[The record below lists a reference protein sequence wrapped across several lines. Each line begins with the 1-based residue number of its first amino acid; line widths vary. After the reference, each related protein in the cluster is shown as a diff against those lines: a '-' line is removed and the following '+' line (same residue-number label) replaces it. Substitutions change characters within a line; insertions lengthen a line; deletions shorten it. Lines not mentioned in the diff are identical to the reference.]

1 MRNKIY
7 LQLFAEG
14 AGEAGGAA
22 VETGLEGQSDQ
33 QTVQVQTD
41 TGEESTEEDRGTKW
55 KNMIKGEFKDEYNQ
69 SVQKVINDRFK
80 QTKEMEERL
89 SSSQK
94 VLDFVAQRYGLDKT
108 ADADDM
114 LRALEEDD
122 SMFEE
127 RAMAKGMSTEQYREF
142 YRLEKQNEE
151 FRRAAEETQRI
162 RQADETYSKWMSE
175 ADALKEIYPDF
186 SFDEEVE
193 NKDFLQLLQN
203 GIDVRTA
210 YEVAHHDEIMRG
222 AMQMASAKTAERVTD
237 GIRAKGLR
245 PAENGTNTSS
255 KPVEQKIDI
264 SKLTAKDIDEL
275 SKRAARGEKIT
286 F

>member
-1 MRNKIY
+1 M
-7 LQLFAEG
+7 
-14 AGEAGGAA
+14 
-22 VETGLEGQSDQ
+22 
-33 QTVQVQTD
+33 
-41 TGEESTEEDRGTKW
+41 
-55 KNMIKGEFKDEYNQ
+55 
-69 SVQKVINDRFK
+69 
-80 QTKEMEERL
+80 
-89 SSSQK
+89 
-94 VLDFVAQRYGLDKT
+94 AQRYGLDKT

-127 RAMAKGMSTEQYREF
+127 CAMAKGMSTEQYREF

-151 FRRAAEETQRI
+151 FRRAAEGTQRI

-175 ADALKEIYPDF
+175 ADALKEIYPNF

-210 YEVAHHDEIMRG
+210 YEVAHHEEIMRG

-275 SKRAARGEKIT
+275 SKRAARGEKNYILT
-286 F
+286 DVQNGGKQNEQSKKIGKTNVFTDVCREFKSKYNRRLGNDCRDERVL

>member
-1 MRNKIY
+1 MKNKIY

-14 AGEAGGAA
+14 AGEAGGAE
-22 VETGLEGQSDQ
+22 VETGLEGQNDQ

-41 TGEESTEEDRGTKW
+41 TGEESTEDRGTKW

-142 YRLEKQNEE
+142 YRLEKQNSDERLRKRRE
-151 FRRAAEETQRI
+151 FVRQMKRIASGCQR
-162 RQADETYSKWMSE
+162 QT
-175 ADALKEIYPDF
+175 
-186 SFDEEVE
+186 
-193 NKDFLQLLQN
+193 
-203 GIDVRTA
+203 
-210 YEVAHHDEIMRG
+210 H
-222 AMQMASAKTAERVTD
+222 
-237 GIRAKGLR
+237 
-245 PAENGTNTSS
+245 
-255 KPVEQKIDI
+255 
-264 SKLTAKDIDEL
+264 
-275 SKRAARGEKIT
+275 
-286 F
+286 

>member
-1 MRNKIY
+1 MKNKFICSC
-7 LQLFAEG
+7 LQRAQEKQ
-14 AGEAGGAA
+14 EAQKLRLARGSERPA
-22 VETGLEGQSDQ
+22 DC
-33 QTVQVQTD
+33 QVQTD
-41 TGEESTEEDRGTKW
+41 TGEESTEDRGTKW

-89 SSSQK
+89 SHRRKSLILWHS
-94 VLDFVAQRYGLDKT
+94 AMLDKT

-175 ADALKEIYPDF
+175 ADALKEIYPNF

-245 PAENGTNTSS
+245 PAEKWTNTSS

-264 SKLTAKDIDEL
+264 SKLTAKDIDVL
-275 SKRAARGEKIT
+275 SKEAARGEKIT

>member
-1 MRNKIY
+1 MKNKIY

-14 AGEAGGAA
+14 AESA
-22 VETGLEGQSDQ
+22 ETMTSVDGQESQ
-33 QTVQVQTD
+33 QNVQEVQTD
-41 TGEESTEEDRGTKW
+41 TGEESTEDRGTKW
-55 KNMIKGEFKDEYNQ
+55 KNMIKGEFKEEYNQ

-80 QTKEMEERL
+80 QTKEMEEQL
-89 SSSQK
+89 SSSQR

-108 ADADDM
+108 AGADDM
-114 LRALEEDD
+114 SKALEEDD

-151 FRRAAEETQRI
+151 FRKMAEESQRI

-175 ADALKEIYPDF
+175 AEELKEIYPDF
-186 SFDEEVE
+186 DFNEEAE

-245 PAENGTNTSS
+245 PAENGTHSSS

-264 SKLTAKDIDEL
+264 SKLTAKDIEDF
-275 SKRAARGEKIT
+275 SRRAARGEKIT

>member
-1 MRNKIY
+1 MKNKIY

-22 VETGLEGQSDQ
+22 VENGLEGQSDQ

-41 TGEESTEEDRGTKW
+41 TSEESTEDRGTKW

-122 SMFEE
+122 SRECPRNSIVNSIVWKNRMKNSDE
-127 RAMAKGMSTEQYREF
+127 RLRRRREF
-142 YRLEKQNEE
+142 VRQMK
-151 FRRAAEETQRI
+151 RIASGCQR
-162 RQADETYSKWMSE
+162 QT
-175 ADALKEIYPDF
+175 
-186 SFDEEVE
+186 
-193 NKDFLQLLQN
+193 
-203 GIDVRTA
+203 
-210 YEVAHHDEIMRG
+210 H
-222 AMQMASAKTAERVTD
+222 
-237 GIRAKGLR
+237 
-245 PAENGTNTSS
+245 
-255 KPVEQKIDI
+255 
-264 SKLTAKDIDEL
+264 
-275 SKRAARGEKIT
+275 
-286 F
+286 

>member
-1 MRNKIY
+1 
-7 LQLFAEG
+7 
-14 AGEAGGAA
+14 
-22 VETGLEGQSDQ
+22 
-33 QTVQVQTD
+33 
-41 TGEESTEEDRGTKW
+41 
-55 KNMIKGEFKDEYNQ
+55 MIKGEFKDEYNQ

-151 FRRAAEETQRI
+151 FRRAAEETQR
-162 RQADETYSKWMSE
+162 SC
-175 ADALKEIYPDF
+175 
-186 SFDEEVE
+186 
-193 NKDFLQLLQN
+193 
-203 GIDVRTA
+203 
-210 YEVAHHDEIMRG
+210 
-222 AMQMASAKTAERVTD
+222 ASR
-237 GIRAKGLR
+237 
-245 PAENGTNTSS
+245 
-255 KPVEQKIDI
+255 
-264 SKLTAKDIDEL
+264 
-275 SKRAARGEKIT
+275 
-286 F
+286 

>member
-1 MRNKIY
+1 MKNKIY

-41 TGEESTEEDRGTKW
+41 TGEESTEDRGTKW

-127 RAMAKGMSTEQYREF
+127 RATAKGMSTEQYREF
-142 YRLEKQNEE
+142 YRLEKRLE
-151 FRRAAEETQRI
+151 
-162 RQADETYSKWMSE
+162 
-175 ADALKEIYPDF
+175 F
-186 SFDEEVE
+186 SFEGLRWFDIRRWG
-193 NKDFLQLLQN
+193 L
-203 GIDVRTA
+203 
-210 YEVAHHDEIMRG
+210 EIEHLYQDYSTPTVINHYVLKAGSPNYVLSLPLEIQR
-222 AMQMASAKTAERVTD
+222 SDDKIERFERVET
-237 GIRAKGLR
+237 K
-245 PAENGTNTSS
+245 
-255 KPVEQKIDI
+255 Q
-264 SKLTAKDIDEL
+264 
-275 SKRAARGEKIT
+275 
-286 F
+286 

>member
-142 YRLEKQNEE
+142 YRLENRMKNSDERLRRRRE
-151 FRRAAEETQRI
+151 FVRQMKRIASGCQR
-162 RQADETYSKWMSE
+162 QT
-175 ADALKEIYPDF
+175 
-186 SFDEEVE
+186 
-193 NKDFLQLLQN
+193 
-203 GIDVRTA
+203 
-210 YEVAHHDEIMRG
+210 H
-222 AMQMASAKTAERVTD
+222 
-237 GIRAKGLR
+237 
-245 PAENGTNTSS
+245 
-255 KPVEQKIDI
+255 
-264 SKLTAKDIDEL
+264 
-275 SKRAARGEKIT
+275 
-286 F
+286 

>member
-1 MRNKIY
+1 MKNKIY

-14 AGEAGGAA
+14 AGEAGGAE
-22 VETGLEGQSDQ
+22 VETGLEGQNDQ

-41 TGEESTEEDRGTKW
+41 TGEESTEDRGTKW

-127 RAMAKGMSTEQYREF
+127 RAHGKG
-142 YRLEKQNEE
+142 N
-151 FRRAAEETQRI
+151 
-162 RQADETYSKWMSE
+162 
-175 ADALKEIYPDF
+175 
-186 SFDEEVE
+186 V
-193 NKDFLQLLQN
+193 
-203 GIDVRTA
+203 
-210 YEVAHHDEIMRG
+210 H
-222 AMQMASAKTAERVTD
+222 
-237 GIRAKGLR
+237 
-245 PAENGTNTSS
+245 GTVS
-255 KPVEQKIDI
+255 
-264 SKLTAKDIDEL
+264 
-275 SKRAARGEKIT
+275 
-286 F
+286 

>member
-1 MRNKIY
+1 MQR
-7 LQLFAEG
+7 
-14 AGEAGGAA
+14 AGEAGGAE
-22 VETGLEGQSDQ
+22 VETGLEGQNDQ

-41 TGEESTEEDRGTKW
+41 TGEESTEDRGTKW

-175 ADALKEIYPDF
+175 ADALKEIYRI
-186 SFDEEVE
+186 
-193 NKDFLQLLQN
+193 KQR
-203 GIDVRTA
+203 I
-210 YEVAHHDEIMRG
+210 YHY
-222 AMQMASAKTAERVTD
+222 
-237 GIRAKGLR
+237 
-245 PAENGTNTSS
+245 
-255 KPVEQKIDI
+255 
-264 SKLTAKDIDEL
+264 
-275 SKRAARGEKIT
+275 
-286 F
+286 

>member
-1 MRNKIY
+1 MKNKIY

-22 VETGLEGQSDQ
+22 VENGLEGQSDQ

-41 TGEESTEEDRGTKW
+41 TSEESTEDRGTKW

-162 RQADETYSKWMSE
+162 RQAD
-175 ADALKEIYPDF
+175 ALKEIYPDF

-245 PAENGTNTSS
+245 PPENGTNVSS

-264 SKLTAKDIDEL
+264 SKLTARCAE
-275 SKRAARGEKIT
+275 
-286 F
+286 

>member
-1 MRNKIY
+1 M
-7 LQLFAEG
+7 
-14 AGEAGGAA
+14 
-22 VETGLEGQSDQ
+22 
-33 QTVQVQTD
+33 
-41 TGEESTEEDRGTKW
+41 ED
-55 KNMIKGEFKDEYNQ
+55 
-69 SVQKVINDRFK
+69 
-80 QTKEMEERL
+80 
-89 SSSQK
+89 
-94 VLDFVAQRYGLDKT
+94 
-108 ADADDM
+108 
-114 LRALEEDD
+114 DD

-245 PAENGTNTSS
+245 PPENGTNVSS